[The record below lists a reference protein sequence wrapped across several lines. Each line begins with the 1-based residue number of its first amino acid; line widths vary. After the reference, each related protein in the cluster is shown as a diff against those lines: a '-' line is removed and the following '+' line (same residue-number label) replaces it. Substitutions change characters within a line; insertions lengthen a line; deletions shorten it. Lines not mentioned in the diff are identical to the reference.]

1 MVGIETVEVIKQEEC
16 LASRCN
22 NLFYNEAPPPPS
34 AADLASS
41 FLNSVGQE
49 LHGSNENP
57 YGHES
62 QGNGTYIKIQT
73 KFYLL
78 LL

>member
-1 MVGIETVEVIKQEEC
+1 METSI
-16 LASRCN
+16 
-22 NLFYNEAPPPPS
+22 APPQQS

-49 LHGSNENP
+49 LHGSADNA

-62 QGNGTYIKIQT
+62 QGNESVKNVFGHHVYILCHRSLWRRFRLSWGQ
-73 KFYLL
+73 
-78 LL
+78 